1 MPNPII
7 KFCLAILLLA
17 VSAPGPA
24 RAEDPA
30 LAKLFADRGLEGT
43 VVISSLRTGQS
54 FVHNDA
60 RANRRLPVASTF
72 KIINTLIA
80 LQERAIAG
88 KDDTLHWD
96 GQIHDFPDWNRDQ
109 TLASAFKVSCVWC
122 YQELA
127 RRIGAD
133 VYRRYLQQ
141 TEYGELRE
149 PFALTEFWLDGSL
162 QISAAEQVEFLR
174 KLVRRSLPFDE
185 FAYDTLRD
193 IMLAEQTPA
202 YALRAK
208 TGWAARANL
217 QVGWY
222 VGYVETQAE
231 VWLFALNIDVRGK
244 DDLAL
249 RQKLAR
255 EALAVKGIF
264 G

>member
-1 MPNPII
+1 MI
-7 KFCLAILLLA
+7 KSCLTILLLA
-17 VSAPGPA
+17 VFAAGTA

-30 LAKLFADRGLEGT
+30 LAKLFAEQGLEGT
-43 VVISSLRTGQS
+43 VVISSLRTGRS

-72 KIINTLIA
+72 KILNTLIA

-96 GQIHDFPDWNRDQ
+96 GQIRDFPDWNRDQ
-109 TLASAFKVSCVWC
+109 TLASAFKLSCVWC

-133 VYRRYLQQ
+133 AYRRYLQQ

-149 PFALTEFWLDGSL
+149 PFGLTEFWLDGSL

-174 KLVRRSLPFDE
+174 KVIRRSLPFDE
-185 FAYDTLRD
+185 FAYDTLRE
-193 IMLAEQTPA
+193 IMLAEQTSD

-208 TGWAARANL
+208 TGWAARANP

>member
-7 KFCLAILLLA
+7 KSCLTILLLA
-17 VSAPGPA
+17 VSAAGPA

-43 VVISSLRTGQS
+43 VVISSLRTGRS

-133 VYRRYLQQ
+133 AYRRYLQQ

-208 TGWAARANL
+208 TGWAARANP
-217 QVGWY
+217 QIGWY

-231 VWLFALNIDVRGK
+231 VWVFALNIDVRGK